1 MGSTELSKGI
11 FSEVSD
17 SNANKPLK
25 VLLDT
30 HIWLWYLLG
39 DNKLSVN
46 LQKII
51 ASEDN
56 ELWLSPISV
65 WETLILAE
73 KGRLELDSE
82 PITWVKRYLRILN
95 LKEARLTYEIVM
107 LSRQLKLSHQDPA
120 DRFIAATAV
129 HLDLVLATVDRR
141 LLGFDWLTTLQ

>member
-1 MGSTELSKGI
+1 MR
-11 FSEVSD
+11 
-17 SNANKPLK
+17 

-39 DNKLSVN
+39 DNKLSAN

-51 ASEDN
+51 ASQEN

-73 KGRLELDSE
+73 KGRLELDSK
-82 PITWVKRYLRILN
+82 PITWVKKYLRILDV
-95 LKEARLTYEIVM
+95 KEARLTYEIVM
-107 LSRQLKLSHQDPA
+107 LSRQLELPHQDPA

-129 HLDLVLATVDRR
+129 HLELALATVDTR
-141 LLGFDWLTTLQ
+141 LVGFDWLSTLQ

>member
-1 MGSTELSKGI
+1 LSKQSKI
-11 FSEVSD
+11 DRSSF
-17 SNANKPLK
+17 PLR

-39 DNKLSVN
+39 DNQLSAN

-51 ASEDN
+51 ASEEN

-73 KGRLELDSE
+73 KGRIELDSE
-82 PITWVKRYLRILN
+82 PITWVKKYLRILDV
-95 LKEARLTYEIVM
+95 KEARLTYEIAM
-107 LSRQLKLSHQDPA
+107 LSRQLELSHQDPA

-129 HLDLVLATVDRR
+129 HLDLILATVDTR
-141 LLGFDWLTTLQ
+141 LTGLNRLSTIQ

>member
-1 MGSTELSKGI
+1 LSDRAKI
-11 FSEVSD
+11 DRSSF
-17 SNANKPLK
+17 PLK

-39 DNKLSVN
+39 DNKLSAN

-51 ASEDN
+51 ASQEN

-73 KGRLELDSE
+73 KGRIEINSE
-82 PITWVKRYLRILN
+82 PNTWVKKYLRILDV
-95 LKEARLTYEIVM
+95 KEARLTYEIMM
-107 LSRQLKLSHQDPA
+107 LSRQLELSHQDPA

-129 HLDLVLATVDRR
+129 HLDLMLATVDTR
-141 LLGFDWLTTLQ
+141 LTGFNWLPTIQ